1 MNSMINFEKGNGL
14 VPVIIQDETTLQVL
28 MLGFMNEEALK
39 LTEET
44 GKVHFFSRTKERI
57 WLKGES
63 SENYLYVKSIEK
75 DCDDDTLLI
84 KVKPTMWSVIPV
96 ISVVLEKKKP
106 KVFCMN

>member
-1 MNSMINFEKGNGL
+1 MNSIINFEKGNGL
-14 VPVIIQDETTLQVL
+14 VPTIIQDETTLQVL

-44 GKVHFFSRTKERI
+44 GKVHFFSRTKDRI

-75 DCDDDTLLI
+75 DLSLI
-84 KVKPTMWSVIPV
+84 HI
-96 ISVVLEKKKP
+96 
-106 KVFCMN
+106 

>member
-1 MNSMINFEKGNGL
+1 MKKYKIFEKRKRISSH
-14 VPVIIQDETTLQVL
+14 VIIQDETTLQVL

-44 GKVHFFSRTKERI
+44 GEKFLFSRTKDRI

-75 DCDDDTLLI
+75 KTVMMILY
-84 KVKPTMWSVIPV
+84 
-96 ISVVLEKKKP
+96 
-106 KVFCMN
+106 

>member
-44 GKVHFFSRTKERI
+44 GKVHFFSRTKDRI

-63 SENYLYVKSIEK
+63 SENYLYVKSI
-75 DCDDDTLLI
+75 
-84 KVKPTMWSVIPV
+84 
-96 ISVVLEKKKP
+96 KKTVMMILYSSK
-106 KVFCMN
+106 

>member
-1 MNSMINFEKGNGL
+1 MINFEKGNGL

-44 GKVHFFSRTKERI
+44 GKVHFFSRTKDRI

-63 SENYLYVKSIEK
+63 SENYL
-75 DCDDDTLLI
+75 
-84 KVKPTMWSVIPV
+84 
-96 ISVVLEKKKP
+96 
-106 KVFCMN
+106 

>member
-1 MNSMINFEKGNGL
+1 MINFEKGNGL

-44 GKVHFFSRTKERI
+44 GKVHFFSRTKDRI

-63 SENYLYVKSIEK
+63 S
-75 DCDDDTLLI
+75 
-84 KVKPTMWSVIPV
+84 
-96 ISVVLEKKKP
+96 
-106 KVFCMN
+106 

>member
-1 MNSMINFEKGNGL
+1 MNSIINFEKGNGL

-44 GKVHFFSRTKERI
+44 GKVYFFSRTKNRI

-63 SENYLYVKSIEK
+63 LK
-75 DCDDDTLLI
+75 I
-84 KVKPTMWSVIPV
+84 KTKHVNLHVRCRNVSP
-96 ISVVLEKKKP
+96 
-106 KVFCMN
+106 

>member
-14 VPVIIQDETTLQVL
+14 VPRIIQDETTLQVL

-44 GKVHFFSRTKERI
+44 EKFDFFSRTKDRI

-63 SENYLYVKSIEK
+63 SENYLYVKK
-75 DCDDDTLLI
+75 HRKRL
-84 KVKPTMWSVIPV
+84 
-96 ISVVLEKKKP
+96 
-106 KVFCMN
+106 

>member
-14 VPVIIQDETTLQVL
+14 VPVIIQDETTLQML

-44 GKVHFFSRTKERI
+44 KSSLFSRTKDRI

-63 SENYLYVKSIEK
+63 SENYLYVKNIEK
-75 DCDDDTLLI
+75 RL
-84 KVKPTMWSVIPV
+84 
-96 ISVVLEKKKP
+96 
-106 KVFCMN
+106 